1 LSSFFDAI
9 TLAYSHIISGLGLG
23 LNDNTLTL
31 VVVILKELL
40 VVLEKV
46 TPVLLLAHIF
56 LLKLKIKIIISSTY
70 LASIYQP
77 HAKLEVYGV
86 LGFWGSDT
94 EDEDEV
100 PVPA

>member
-1 LSSFFDAI
+1 LSSFLDAF
-9 TLAYSHIISGLGLG
+9 TLAYSYIISGLGLG

-77 HAKLEVYGV
+77 HSKLEVYGV
-86 LGFWGSDT
+86 LGFWG
-94 EDEDEV
+94 
-100 PVPA
+100 